1 MTKKWSE
8 PLHKLV
14 SGLKYI
20 LAIGNFY
27 LRSQM
32 HNYAQQSDDTYAV
45 TSVYDIN
52 WRRNIFLKSMQHEMV
67 VTISNNFEIVQFKNR
82 IV

>member
-1 MTKKWSE
+1 MK
-8 PLHKLV
+8 
-14 SGLKYI
+14 
-20 LAIGNFY
+20 
-27 LRSQM
+27 
-32 HNYAQQSDDTYAV
+32 QSDDTYAV

-52 WRRNIFLKSMQHEMV
+52 WRRNIFLKSMQHETV

>member
-1 MTKKWSE
+1 MTTKWSE
-8 PLHKLV
+8 LLHKLV

-20 LAIGNFY
+20 LAIGYFY

-32 HNYAQQSDDTYAV
+32 HNNVQQSDDTYAV

-52 WRRNIFLKSMQHEMV
+52 WCRNIFLKSMQHEMV
-67 VTISNNFEIVQFKNR
+67 VTISNNFEIVQFNNR

>member
-1 MTKKWSE
+1 MTTKWSE
-8 PLHKLV
+8 LLHKLV

-20 LAIGNFY
+20 LAIGYFY

-32 HNYAQQSDDTYAV
+32 HNNVQQSDDTYAV

-52 WRRNIFLKSMQHEMV
+52 WCRNIFLKSMQHEMV

>member
-1 MTKKWSE
+1 MTTKWSE
-8 PLHKLV
+8 LLHKLV

-32 HNYAQQSDDTYAV
+32 HNNAQQSDDTYAV

-52 WRRNIFLKSMQHEMV
+52 
-67 VTISNNFEIVQFKNR
+67 
-82 IV
+82 

>member
-1 MTKKWSE
+1 MTTKWSE

-20 LAIGNFY
+20 LAIGYFY

-32 HNYAQQSDDTYAV
+32 HNNAQQSDDTYAV

-52 WRRNIFLKSMQHEMV
+52 
-67 VTISNNFEIVQFKNR
+67 
-82 IV
+82 